1 MNTENTAENIIAAAP
16 ETSKPAAASVLI
28 ASMSTEELDAV
39 AVAVGVQV
47 GKTRSVTVSRLNKAI
62 ADGKAQVKM
71 VCTVSFKS
79 ADGSRITYFGRT
91 LRTYVS
97 GPGQG
102 NCTWLLPANAIQGWP
117 SDPNEA

>member
-71 VCTVSFKS
+71 VCTVSFKP
-79 ADGSRITYFGRT
+79 ADGSRITYCGRT

-102 NCTWLLPANAIQGWP
+102 NCTWMLPANAIQGWP